1 MDGTK
6 AKRRAVS
13 RSTKRGAKN
22 QRPITKATS
31 PLLTDDSPLGQLC
44 CVLEL
49 GAPSVWRYL
58 TPEETSSIFQAVGSA
73 LSQDLVE
80 SIASKALD
88 GFAVENKTHL
98 GGECQCD
105 WMGDL
110 SFTPYYESKNNCN
123 EAPPF
128 TASKNIPIF
137 QTPGSAAALLSALL
151 LTKKLLD
158 TVSWANRFVSPAY
171 YPVVC
176 PLLSGAGQ
184 SFKNKAAV
192 TRAMNAICPGAGSH
206 FFYKSTKT
214 KGSTRS
220 HDYLYE
226 HWDGINGMSCQY
238 CDDLVAEE
246 NGRWALKGIESI
258 CANCKS
264 LYRPLKDHMKQNLQ
278 FVRCVRR
285 PRRHVS
291 HFFDPYEGLVAGI
304 TSDGVLCGLYL
315 NLGFWGDD

>member
-1 MDGTK
+1 
-6 AKRRAVS
+6 
-13 RSTKRGAKN
+13 
-22 QRPITKATS
+22 
-31 PLLTDDSPLGQLC
+31 
-44 CVLEL
+44 
-49 GAPSVWRYL
+49 
-58 TPEETSSIFQAVGSA
+58 
-73 LSQDLVE
+73 
-80 SIASKALD
+80 
-88 GFAVENKTHL
+88 
-98 GGECQCD
+98 
-105 WMGDL
+105 MGDL
-110 SFTPYYESKNNCN
+110 SFTPYYQPRNHCQK
-123 EAPPF
+123 APPF
-128 TASKNIPIF
+128 NVNRDFPIF

-158 TVSWANRFVSPAY
+158 TVSWANRFANPAY

-176 PLLSGAGQ
+176 PLLAGAGQ

-192 TRAMNAICPGAGSH
+192 TRAMNAVYPRSGSH

-246 NGRWALKGIESI
+246 DSRRTLKEIESI
-258 CANCKS
+258 RANCKR
-264 LYRPLKDHMKQNLQ
+264 LYRPLKAQMQQNLQ

-285 PRRHVS
+285 PRRHVGQYLGP
-291 HFFDPYEGLVAGI
+291 FPYKGLVAGI